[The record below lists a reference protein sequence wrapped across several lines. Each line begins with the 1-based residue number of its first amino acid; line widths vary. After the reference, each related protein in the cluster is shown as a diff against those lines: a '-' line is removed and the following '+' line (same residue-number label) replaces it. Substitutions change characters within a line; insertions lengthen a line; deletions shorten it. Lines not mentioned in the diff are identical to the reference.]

1 MHWSCLLPGRPAMLC
16 AAGPLWITASSPWVA
31 RLRRRGGS
39 RPWLLFE
46 WDDHNN
52 IHALPPG
59 TDPGGRVGVGNMLAR
74 RASPCAG
81 RCLAFFTKY
90 QKPPQPAPAP
100 PPCSLTLRGT
110 KERGAAGAAAWT
122 VSKGVHRSPRPGRGL
137 GLRRTRSFRR
147 KGSGARYVSI
157 DL

>member
-1 MHWSCLLPGRPAMLC
+1 MLC

-52 IHALPPG
+52 IHELPPG

-74 RASPCAG
+74 RAGPCAE
-81 RCLAFFTKY
+81 RHSALNPVINDFTHF
-90 QKPPQPAPAP
+90 
-100 PPCSLTLRGT
+100 GNF
-110 KERGAAGAAAWT
+110 G
-122 VSKGVHRSPRPGRGL
+122 GV
-137 GLRRTRSFRR
+137 
-147 KGSGARYVSI
+147 
-157 DL
+157 